1 MPTPL
6 ARPPEF
12 RGIFRQD
19 DDARAVYSEAAG
31 IARAVPAA
39 VAIPADA
46 DDVPAL
52 VRWARSTGTPL
63 IPRGSGS
70 SMAGG
75 AIGRGVIVDLSRLDT
90 MGPVDTDK
98 RRVTVGAG
106 ALRGAVDSLAR
117 THGLRFPVDPSSGA
131 FCTMGGMASTNAA
144 GARSLKFGATRN
156 WITAL
161 DCVFEDGSRTL
172 LHRGAELP
180 TQVKAPALATFLR
193 FAMPTIFTSVL
204 AEPIAEVRHHGVL
217 KESSGYA
224 LTDFAYSGDII
235 DILIG
240 SEGTLAII
248 VGLELALAPV
258 AGATSSL
265 LGAFPTLEMAIE
277 GAIHARDAGATAC
290 ELLDRTFLEMAAPA
304 LAATAP
310 GAPPLPPG
318 TEAVLLAE
326 VEGDDQESASRSAS
340 ALGRAFTDAGASLV
354 TLALDLPSETALWE
368 LRHAV
373 SPMLSRMDPALR
385 SMQFIEDAAVPP
397 QHLAEYVRRV
407 RHALAAR
414 GIAGVIFGHAGDS
427 HVHVNPLVDTSRP
440 DWRADVEA
448 ILDEITEA
456 VAQLGGTL
464 AGEHGDGR
472 LRTPLLGR
480 VWRDDALVLFE
491 LVKRSFDPFGIFN
504 PGVKVPLPSQ
514 EALTEIKYDPSLP
527 PLPPAAAT
535 ALARVERERAYATL
549 RLDLLGDA
557 NDRLPA
563 AASPL

>member
-1 MPTPL
+1 MPTQL

-12 RGIFRQD
+12 RGTFRQD

-31 IARAVPAA
+31 IARVIPTA

-46 DDVPAL
+46 DDVVAL

-75 AIGRGVIVDLSRLDT
+75 AVGRGVIVDLSRLDAI
-90 MGPVDTDK
+90 GPVDTDR
-98 RRVTVGAG
+98 RRVTVGPG
-106 ALRGAVDSLAR
+106 ALRGAVDAR
-117 THGLRFPVDPSSGA
+117 ARAHGLRFPVDPSSGA

-172 LHRGAELP
+172 LRRGAELP

-224 LTDFAYSGDII
+224 LTEFAYSGDIV

-248 VGLELALAPV
+248 VGLELALAPLP
-258 AGATSSL
+258 AATSSL
-265 LGAFPTLEMAIE
+265 LAAFPSLETAIDA
-277 GAIHARDAGATAC
+277 AIRARNAGATAC

-304 LAATAP
+304 LGGIASAA
-310 GAPPLPPG
+310 PLPLE

-326 VEGDDQESASRSAS
+326 VEGDDRESAGAAAS
-340 ALGRAFTDAGASLV
+340 TLERAFMEAGASIV

-373 SPMLSRMDPALR
+373 SPMLSRLDPSIR
-385 SMQFIEDAAVPP
+385 SMQFIEDAGVPP
-397 QHLAEYVRRV
+397 EHLPEYVRGV
-407 RHALAAR
+407 RHALESR
-414 GIAGVIFGHAGDS
+414 GIAGVIFGHAGDA
-427 HVHVNPLVDTSRP
+427 HVHVNPLIDTSRP
-440 DWRADVEA
+440 GWRAEVEA
-448 ILDEITEA
+448 VLDDVTGL
-456 VAQLGGTL
+456 VAELGGTL
-464 AGEHGDGR
+464 AAEHGDGR

-480 VWRDDALVLFE
+480 VWKDDAIVLFE
-491 LVKRSFDPFGIFN
+491 LVKRSFDPLGIFN

-514 EALTEIKYDPSLP
+514 EALAEIKYDPSLP
-527 PLPPAAAT
+527 PLPPAAAA
-535 ALARVERERAYATL
+535 ALARVERDRCYATL
-549 RLDLLGDA
+549 RLDLLGEET
-557 NDRLPA
+557 NPLPG

>member
-1 MPTPL
+1 MPTPI

-31 IARAVPAA
+31 IARAIPAA

-46 DDVPAL
+46 NDVPAL

-75 AIGRGVIVDLSRLDT
+75 AIGRGVIVDLSRLAT
-90 MGPVDTDK
+90 IGPVDTDK
-98 RRVTVGAG
+98 RRVTVGPG
-106 ALRGAVDSLAR
+106 ALRGAVDSRAR
-117 THGLRFPVDPSSGA
+117 EHGLRFPVDPSSGA
-131 FCTMGGMASTNAA
+131 FCTMGGMAATNAA
-144 GARSLKFGATRN
+144 GARSLKFGPTRN
-156 WITAL
+156 WVTAL
-161 DCVFEDGSRTL
+161 DCVFEDGSRAL
-172 LHRGAELP
+172 LRRGAELP

-204 AEPIAEVRHHGVL
+204 AEPIAEVRHRGVL

-224 LTDFAYSGDII
+224 LTDFAYSGDIV

-248 VGLELALAPV
+248 VGLELALAPI

-265 LGAFPTLEMAIE
+265 LAAFPTLEMAID
-277 GAIHARDAGATAC
+277 GAISARDAGATAC

-304 LAATAP
+304 LATTAP
-310 GAPPLPPG
+310 GTPPLPAG

-326 VEGDDQESASRSAS
+326 VEGDDRDAAS
-340 ALGRAFTDAGASLV
+340 AAASTLARAFTDAGASLV

-397 QHLAEYVRRV
+397 EHLAEYVRSV
-407 RHALAAR
+407 RHALASR
-414 GIAGVIFGHAGDS
+414 DVGGVIFGHAGDS

-448 ILDEITEA
+448 ILDEITEV

-491 LVKRSFDPFGIFN
+491 LVKRSFDPLGIFN

-514 EALTEIKYDPSLP
+514 EALTDIKYDPSLP
-527 PLPPAAAT
+527 PLPPAAAS
-535 ALARVERERAYATL
+535 ALARVERDRAYATL

-557 NDRLPA
+557 NDPLPA
-563 AASPL
+563 TASPL